1 MRVNRLATFGTAL
14 ALILAAC
21 STGASPTPLGSSA
34 PGASSGGAG
43 GSSAIEIKNTAYN
56 PATVTA
62 KVGGKVT
69 WTNNDSVAHTVTLD
83 DNSADSGNLAAG
95 STFDHTFATAGTFAY
110 HCKIHSSM
118 HGTVTVTP

>member
-1 MRVNRLATFGTAL
+1 MRVNRIATFGTAL
-14 ALILAAC
+14 ALILTAC
-21 STGASPTPLGSSA
+21 SAGASPTPLGSSA
-34 PGASSGGAG
+34 PGASSGGAT
-43 GSSAIEIKNTAYN
+43 GSSAVEIKNTAYN

-118 HGTVTVTP
+118 HGTVSVTP